1 MATPP
6 NVDNLSLF
14 KGIIKWMANGEA
26 SYRDLGE
33 VSAFTTSMDAETLNY
48 LSRRHSS
55 RIPVKTI
62 TLGRTMTVAFTMS
75 EPAPENVLMWLAG
88 ETSGSPPGAVMSIGT
103 ASEVRGALR
112 YIGTN
117 EVGVPYQVDLYDV
130 IINPTGD
137 LAWLTDNDWSE
148 LQMQGTVMANTTT
161 GSFGDV
167 QEITAGVE
175 VPMTGSPPV

>member
-55 RIPVKTI
+55 RIPVKTV

-75 EPAPENVLMWLAG
+75 ELAVENLQMALAG
-88 ETSGSPPGAVMSIGT
+88 DSSGSPAVVSIGT

-112 YIGTN
+112 FIGTN
-117 EVGVPYQVDLYDV
+117 EVGPAYQVDLYDV

-137 LAWLTDNDWSE
+137 LAWLTDNDWTE
-148 LQMQGTVMANTTT
+148 MQMQGTVMANTAT

-175 VPMTGSPPV
+175 VPMNGSPPV